1 MQAIPDVSAQA
12 ENFRIFFRGQPR
24 LIGGTSAASP
34 TFAAIVSMLNDALIS
49 NNRPSMGFLN
59 PVLYSKGFSALNDIT
74 VGNNPGCG
82 TQGFNVG
89 ALGYCYWYSCFNMN
103 FALLRPR

>member
-59 PVLYSKGFSALNDIT
+59 PFLYSKGFRRIE
-74 VGNNPGCG
+74 
-82 TQGFNVG
+82 
-89 ALGYCYWYSCFNMN
+89 
-103 FALLRPR
+103 